1 MGANCQ
7 DSHLSSTSEHWS
19 RWILVQ
25 NESKVTKNKILGTSN
40 VAYNFYFKLLEND
53 AFNHTD
59 KLFRFGFYFGKNS
72 ESVTSGLFILL
83 VRRQKFSCCHCL
95 PMLVSCAFFFWQGF
109 FLLWITF
116 CWLRRRQT
124 SAADYS
130 KYYFILLLWLK
141 QTFDLDPYHQYTY
154 TTCLKLRV
162 ENGRKVQ
169 EFIYSHVVVF
179 VSSLFF
185 SHFCTSSVSSVF
197 VPCSGS

>member
-19 RWILVQ
+19 KWILVQ
-25 NESKVTKNKILGTSN
+25 NGSKVTKNKILGTSN

-53 AFNHTD
+53 AFNHTY
-59 KLFRFGFYFGKNS
+59 KLFRFYSGKNS

-95 PMLVSCAFFFWQGF
+95 PMLVSFNLLF
-109 FLLWITF
+109 FLLTRIFFLLRITF
-116 CWLRRRQT
+116 CWLHRRQT

-141 QTFDLDPYHQYTY
+141 QTFDLDPYHQYTQ
-154 TTCLKLRV
+154 RV
-162 ENGRKVQ
+162 LNFGSKTDERYRNL
-169 EFIYSHVVVF
+169 FIAM
-179 VSSLFF
+179 
-185 SHFCTSSVSSVF
+185 
-197 VPCSGS
+197 